1 MTGRKE
7 DEMEEQTQQEK
18 ELLEEVRSLRAALK
32 FQSEQAESQSTLV
45 AAAMDAI
52 IAVDKTQNII
62 QFNAAAEQVFGY
74 QAVDIIG
81 KSLHL
86 LLPEHFRQSHHTHI
100 QKFGAHGT
108 TTRTTHSLGTLS
120 GRRANGETFPIEV
133 SISRARV
140 GGRML
145 YFAILRDMGDRLKM
159 EELLLNQYD
168 SLNTLHRIT
177 LDLLNQRDVQEMLH
191 FIVLKA
197 AKFLDAPY
205 CEILLPEKDELVAK
219 ASTQNELFSPGTRI
233 KQGEGRLSW
242 KVFDSGVPAML
253 DDYSQWAERHA
264 LYEKQNFKAALVIP
278 MLVGKQC
285 IGVLGFARFKP
296 NQPFRQEDILSAT
309 QFADIATLAMENS
322 RLYREVAA
330 LATTDELTGIHNR
343 RSLLELGNREVLRSQ
358 RYARPLSALMLDVDH
373 FKHVNDT
380 WGHTAGDIVLQGI
393 AQHCV
398 EQLRNTDALGRYAEK
413 DADAENI
420 IGRLGGEEFAI
431 LLPETNL
438 DQALFVAERIRASVE
453 RMLFK
458 VPGANGGPNSAMLH
472 VTVSIGVASLN
483 PEMDAMPDLLNQAD
497 KALYTAKQTGR
508 NRVCMNIKDN
518 ASFLPKP
525 SITSMRKR
533 MPVV

>member
-1 MTGRKE
+1 
-7 DEMEEQTQQEK
+7 MEEQIQREQ

-52 IAVDKTQNII
+52 IAVDEAQNIM

-74 QAVDIIG
+74 QAVEVIG
-81 KSLHL
+81 KPLHM
-86 LLPEHFRQSHHTHI
+86 LLPEHFRQSHHAHL
-100 QKFGAHGT
+100 QKFGADRS

-120 GRRANGETFPIEV
+120 GRRANGSIFPVEV
-133 SISRARV
+133 SISHAQV

-145 YFAILRDMGDRLKM
+145 YFAILRDMGDRFKM

-168 SLNTLHRIT
+168 SLSTLHHIT

-197 AKFLDAPY
+197 AKLLDAPY
-205 CEILLPEKDELVAK
+205 CEVLLPEKDELVAK
-219 ASTQNELFSPGTRI
+219 ASTESELFSPGTRI
-233 KQGEGRLSW
+233 KREEGRLSW
-242 KVFDSGVPAML
+242 KAFDTGVPAML
-253 DDYSQWAERHA
+253 DDYSQWTERHE
-264 LYEKQNFKAALVIP
+264 LYANQNFKAVLVIP
-278 MLVGKQC
+278 MLVGKRC

-296 NQPFRQEDILSAT
+296 NQPFKQEDILSAT
-309 QFADIATLAMENS
+309 QFADIAALAMENS
-322 RLYREVAA
+322 RLYREVQA

-343 RSLLELGNREVLRSQ
+343 RNLLELGNRELQRSQ

-380 WGHTAGDIVLQGI
+380 RGHAAGDIVLRGV

-398 EQLRNTDALGRYAEK
+398 EQLRSTDALGRYAQK
-413 DADAENI
+413 DEDGGNL

-438 DQALFVAERIRASVE
+438 DQALFVAERVRASVE

-458 VPGANGGPNSAMLH
+458 VPGANGGPDSALLQ

-483 PEMDAMPDLLNQAD
+483 PEMATMTDLLSQAD

-508 NRVCMNIKDN
+508 NRVCMNLKDKV
-518 ASFLPKP
+518 SFSPKP
-525 SITSMRKR
+525 PVTSMRRR
-533 MPVV
+533 MPVF